1 MTDFKAPPIEAGIH
15 PTLVPL
21 DVAEAVTTV
30 IVTVAASEVVPSVAV
45 IVKVVTGIATVGV
58 PEITPVAEFSESPA
72 GRTGKTLNTLTPV
85 I

>member
-1 MTDFKAPPIEAGIH
+1 MTDFNAPPIEAGIH

-21 DVAEAVTTV
+21 DVAAATV

-58 PEITPVAEFSESPA
+58 PEITPVAEFSESPK
-72 GRTGKTLNTLTPV
+72 GRVGETLNTLTPV